1 MILIWMLIQTSV
13 FSSADA
19 STTPGEGSAMEAIL
33 SEELV
38 RTLKDPF
45 ELPAS
50 LSKKTGV
57 PRSDLELYQIR
68 DFKLNGVI
76 TGPKKVRAMVSAP
89 NGKAYFVKVGD
100 LMGAREGRVTRIT
113 SDAIRVME
121 YFVNES
127 GKRVPD
133 LYELRI
139 NGELQA
145 LSKKEGD

>member
-1 MILIWMLIQTSV
+1 
-13 FSSADA
+13 
-19 STTPGEGSAMEAIL
+19 MEAIL

-38 RTLKDPF
+38 RTLRDPF
-45 ELPAS
+45 ELPSS
-50 LSKKTGV
+50 LSRKAGM

>member
-1 MILIWMLIQTSV
+1 
-13 FSSADA
+13 
-19 STTPGEGSAMEAIL
+19 MEAIL